1 MRPRVLRDRAVLALL
16 VAETVSTTGTQMT
29 NLALPWFA
37 LATTGSAARMG
48 VVVATQLAAIAL
60 FSVPAGAVAV
70 RLGARRTLLATNLVA
85 GSMMLAI
92 PLLHRAG
99 SLSFGLLLVLVFVSG
114 IFWAPYFAA
123 QRAILPDLLGEDAAS
138 VADANALLQITQ
150 RAAVLLGPV
159 IAGALIVAIGAPA
172 VLVVDAGTFLFA
184 LATIALFV
192 PQRRVVVAE
201 RAHGMLA
208 GLRAVLRD
216 RFLRG
221 TTVAI
226 AVGDATSEA
235 MFAALPFYAFT
246 RYDGDAKV
254 AGGLIACFG
263 ASAAVGSVASFRIRP
278 RVDAFVLVAVGALA
292 QALPLWLLTAAGP
305 AWIVAVALVLP
316 GFATGVVNPTLH
328 TLMTL
333 RLPAPLRTQGLS
345 AILAANV
352 LLGPVGYLTAGFVLN
367 DQGVSPLFAGV
378 ALVQTL
384 AMALCAVTAL
394 REQPAIAY
402 RFADGVRRAVGGAD
416 P

>member
-1 MRPRVLRDRAVLALL
+1 VTPAVLRHRGVLALL

-48 VVVATQLAAIAL
+48 IVVATQLAAIAV

-70 RLGARRTLLATNLVA
+70 RLGARKTLLATNLVA

-92 PLLHRAG
+92 PLLHWAG
-99 SLSFGLLLVLVFVSG
+99 LLSFGLLLAFVFASG

-123 QRAILPDLLGEDAAS
+123 QRAVLPELLGEDAAL

-159 IAGALIVAIGAPA
+159 IAGALIVAIGAPS

-184 LATIALFV
+184 LVVISAFV
-192 PQRRVVVAE
+192 PE
-201 RAHGMLA
+201 SRAAPPGKAQGVLA
-208 GLRAVLRD
+208 GLRAVLND

-221 TTVAI
+221 TTIAI

-246 RYDGDAKV
+246 RYHGDAKV
-254 AGGLIACFG
+254 AGALIACFG

-278 RVDAFVLVAVGALA
+278 RVDPFLLVAAGALA
-292 QALPLWLLTAAGP
+292 EALPLWLLTAAGP
-305 AWIVAVALVLP
+305 AWIVAVALLLP
-316 GFATGVVNPTLH
+316 GFATGLMNPTLH

-333 RLPAPLRTQGLS
+333 RLPAALRTQGLS

-352 LLGPVGYLTAGFVLN
+352 MLGPVGYLVAGFVL
-367 DQGVSPLFAGV
+367 DDHGVTALFTGV

-384 AMALCAVTAL
+384 AMGLCAATAL
-394 REQPAIAY
+394 RERQRPHRAHGMAY
-402 RFADGVRRAVGGAD
+402 GFRDGV
-416 P
+416 

>member
-1 MRPRVLRDRAVLALL
+1 MTPRVLHNRSVAALL

-48 VVVATQLAAIAL
+48 IVVGTQLAAIAL

-70 RLGARRTLLATNLVA
+70 RIGARRTLLATNLIA

-92 PLLHRAG
+92 PLLHWAG
-99 SLSFGLLLVLVFVSG
+99 LLSFGLLLAFVFVSG

-123 QRAILPDLLGEDAAS
+123 QRAVLPELLGEDAAQ

-159 IAGALIVAIGAPA
+159 IAGALIVAAGAAA

-184 LATIALFV
+184 FAAIALFV
-192 PQRRVVVAE
+192 SQRRVVVAE
-201 RAHGMLA
+201 RAHGIFA
-208 GLRAVLRD
+208 GLRAVVRD

-221 TTVAI
+221 TTIAI

-235 MFAALPFYAFT
+235 MFAAIPFYAFT
-246 RYDGDAKV
+246 RYHGDAKV

-263 ASAAVGSVASFRIRP
+263 ASAALGSVASFRIRP
-278 RVDAFVLVAVGALA
+278 RVDSLLLVAVGALA

-305 AWIVAVALVLP
+305 AWIVAVALLLP

-333 RLPAPLRTQGLS
+333 RLPPALRTQGLS
-345 AILAANV
+345 AILASNV
-352 LLGPVGYLTAGFVLN
+352 LLGPVGYLTAGFVL
-367 DQGVSPLFAGV
+367 DDHGVAPLFVGV

-384 AMALCAVTAL
+384 AMGLCAATAL
-394 REQPAIAY
+394 RERQGIAY
-402 RFADGVRRAVGGAD
+402 GFADGVRRAVGSAD